1 MWLQTIKT
9 GLVSHALLKCIGI
22 TLFISLF
29 FIAYFYVLNHPA
41 YPATIIPLTFVDSLI
56 SFQPIALPIYLSLWV
71 YVVTPAIL
79 IIKLD
84 ELYAFTISIALM
96 SIVGLLIFY
105 IWPTAIAVS
114 EIDWALHP
122 SIGFLKSVDAAG
134 NACPSLHVATAV
146 FSGAWLDYI
155 FHRIKAPSWL
165 RIINVV
171 WGIAII
177 YSTIA
182 TRQHVALDVVGGLL
196 LGAIAIQLAA
206 YRFWGKVNV

>member
-29 FIAYFYVLNHPA
+29 FVAYFYVLNHPTS
-41 YPATIIPLTFVDSLI
+41 PATIIPHTFVDSLI
-56 SFQPIALPIYLSLWV
+56 SFQPIALPIYLSLWA
-71 YVVTPAIL
+71 YVVIPPII

-84 ELYAFTISIALM
+84 ELYAFTISVALM

-114 EIDWALHP
+114 EIDWAQHP
-122 SIGFLKSVDAAG
+122 SISFLKSVDAAG

-146 FSGAWLDYI
+146 FSGAWSDYI
-155 FHRIKAPSWL
+155 FRRIKTPTWV
-165 RIINVV
+165 RVINAF
-171 WGIAII
+171 WCGGII

-182 TRQHVALDVVGGLL
+182 TRQHVALDVLGGLM
-196 LGAIAIQLAA
+196 LGGIAIQLAA
-206 YRFWGKVNV
+206 YRFWVKVNV

>member
-9 GLVSHALLKCIGI
+9 GLCSHALLKCIGI

-29 FIAYFYVLNHPA
+29 FVAYFYVLNHPA
-41 YPATIIPLTFVDSLI
+41 YPATIIPLTFIDSLI

-105 IWPTAIAVS
+105 IWPTAIPLG
-114 EIDWALHP
+114 EIDWAQHP
-122 SIGFLKSVDAAG
+122 SISFLKSVDAAG

-146 FSGAWLDYI
+146 FSGAWLDSI
-155 FHRIKAPSWL
+155 FRRIKAPSWL

-171 WGIAII
+171 WCMGII

-182 TRQHVALDVVGGLL
+182 TRQHVALDVIGGLV
-196 LGAIAIQLAA
+196 LGGLSIQLVA
-206 YRFWGKVNV
+206 YQFWQKVNF

>member
-41 YPATIIPLTFVDSLI
+41 SPATIIPLTFLDRLI
-56 SFQPIALPIYLSLWV
+56 SFQPLALPIYLSLWV
-71 YVVTPAIL
+71 YVVMPPII

-84 ELYAFTISIALM
+84 ELYAFTISVALM

-105 IWPTAIAVS
+105 IWPTAIPVS
-114 EIDWALHP
+114 EIDWAQHP
-122 SIGFLKSVDAAG
+122 SISFLKSVDAAG

-146 FSGAWLDYI
+146 FSGGWLDYI
-155 FHRIKAPSWL
+155 FRRIKVPSWL

-182 TRQHVALDVVGGLL
+182 TRQHVALDAVGGLV
-196 LGAIAIQLAA
+196 LGGVAIQLAA
-206 YRFWGKVNV
+206 YRFWQKVNV

>member
-29 FIAYFYVLNHPA
+29 FVAYFYVLNHPA
-41 YPATIIPLTFVDSLI
+41 YPATIIPLTFLDRLI
-56 SFQPIALPIYLSLWV
+56 SFQPFALPIYLSLWV
-71 YVVTPAIL
+71 YVVIPPII

-84 ELYAFTISIALM
+84 ELYAFTISVALM

-114 EIDWALHP
+114 EIDWVQHP
-122 SIGFLKSVDAAG
+122 SISFLKSVDAAG

-155 FHRIKAPSWL
+155 FRRIKAPSWL
-165 RIINVV
+165 RIVNVV

-182 TRQHVALDVVGGLL
+182 TRQHVALDVVGGLV
-196 LGAIAIQLAA
+196 LGGFAIGLAA
-206 YRFWGKVNV
+206 YRFWRKVNV

>member
-1 MWLQTIKT
+1 MWLQTIKI

-41 YPATIIPLTFVDSLI
+41 SPTTIIPLTFLDSLI

-71 YVVTPAIL
+71 YVVIPPII

-84 ELYAFTISIALM
+84 ELYAFTISVALM

-105 IWPTAIAVS
+105 IWPTAIPVS
-114 EIDWALHP
+114 EIDWSQHP
-122 SIGFLKSVDAAG
+122 SISFLKGVDAAG

-146 FSGAWLDYI
+146 FSGGWLDYI
-155 FHRIKAPSWL
+155 CRRIKAPTWL

-182 TRQHVALDVVGGLL
+182 TRQHVVLDVAGGLL
-196 LGAIAIQLAA
+196 LGGVAIQFAA
-206 YRFWGKVNV
+206 YRFWRYRS